1 MADSRAVM
9 VLEVLLD
16 KLALP
21 GQNLALSL
29 SEYCS
34 ELLLLALV
42 LVHLGDKQTTANN
55 ASRDN
60 QRQSQRQ
67 QPVVASFS
75 EERGVVAKGTQIEQS
90 RPWSTAANTTG
101 NTTHVARIA
110 LHLGRRIIHR

>member
-42 LVHLGDKQTTANN
+42 LVHLGDKQTNN
-55 ASRDN
+55 AIRDN
-60 QRQSQRQ
+60 HSGSS
-67 QPVVASFS
+67 P
-75 EERGVVAKGTQIEQS
+75 
-90 RPWSTAANTTG
+90 
-101 NTTHVARIA
+101 
-110 LHLGRRIIHR
+110 

>member
-1 MADSRAVM
+1 MM

-42 LVHLGDKQTTANN
+42 LLHLCDKQTTANN

-60 QRQSQRQ
+60 HSGSS
-67 QPVVASFS
+67 P
-75 EERGVVAKGTQIEQS
+75 
-90 RPWSTAANTTG
+90 
-101 NTTHVARIA
+101 
-110 LHLGRRIIHR
+110 